1 MERKFKFAPLN
12 GAFMATSMLG
22 GLISIMYVYPKN
34 MDWGVT
40 FTVVFSLMFIAS
52 IISMTVADPDLFVE
66 LEKKDKKKK

>member
-12 GAFMATSMLG
+12 GAFMATSMIG
-22 GLISIMYVYPKN
+22 GLISILWVYPKD

-40 FTVVFSLMFIAS
+40 FTVVFGLMFVAS

-66 LEKKDKKKK
+66 LERKDKKKK